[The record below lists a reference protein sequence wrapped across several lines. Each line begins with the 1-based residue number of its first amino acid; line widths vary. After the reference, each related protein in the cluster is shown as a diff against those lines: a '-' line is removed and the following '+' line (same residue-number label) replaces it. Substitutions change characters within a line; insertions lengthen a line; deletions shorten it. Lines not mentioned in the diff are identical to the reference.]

1 MATSGATERPASL
14 GTREGALAALGAEP
28 FDLLVVGGGI
38 TGAGVALEASLRG
51 RRVALVER
59 ADFGSGASG
68 RSSKLVHGGLRYLIQ
83 GGVELVRASLAERAF
98 LLGRAPGL
106 VTPLPHLMPL
116 RSVTESAEEVE
127 RLLTAYDGLAG
138 DEPGVPRHRRVG
150 AEELRSRAPVLGDD
164 PGDGFAYYEAV
175 TDDARLTVSVLKE
188 AVGRGAVAVNHAAL
202 TELRTSAGRGEATV
216 HDALS
221 GRAHGVTAA
230 VVVLAV
236 GAWLAEVAGAAGLP
250 RGAVRPAKGAH
261 VVLRQTEP
269 PLDVALVL
277 RHPGDGRPV
286 SLVPWKHHLLLGT
299 TDAPCRADELD
310 SPTASADDVAYLLAA
325 LGSLAPTWR
334 PEVTAAWA
342 GIRPLW
348 DDPSARTTADL
359 SREDH
364 LVELGGGVIGVA
376 GGKLTTFR
384 RLGRRVVDLIEAR
397 SGRGPTIEPA
407 AYPRI
412 ADAMLDCRLRP
423 GEEPL
428 VPGLPFG
435 VGHLRIAA
443 RDERAVTL
451 DDAVT
456 QRLGISLVRPV
467 EASAAAER
475 WSHEMG
481 AALGWPAGERARE
494 AAAFRAGL
502 DRFRAPAGAAAASL
516 GLGGRP

>member
-1 MATSGATERPASL
+1 MTTGGATERPSSLGRREPALASL
-14 GTREGALAALGAEP
+14 SEGP

-51 RRVALVER
+51 YRVALVER

-68 RSSKLVHGGLRYLIQ
+68 RSSKLVHGGLRYLMQ

-98 LLGRAPGL
+98 LLDRAPEL
-106 VTPLPHLMPL
+106 VAPLPHLIPL

-127 RLLTAYDGLAG
+127 RLLAAYDELAG
-138 DEPGVPRHRRVG
+138 AEPGVPRHRRLG
-150 AEELRSRAPVLGDD
+150 ADELRRRAPVLGDD

-175 TDDARLTVSVLKE
+175 TDDARLTVSVLE
-188 AVGRGAVAVNHAAL
+188 AAVGRGAVAVNHAAL
-202 TELRTSAGRGEATV
+202 AELRSSTGRVEATV
-216 HDALS
+216 RDTLS
-221 GRAHGVTAA
+221 GRVHGVTAGVA
-230 VVVLAV
+230 VLAV
-236 GAWLAEVAGAAGLP
+236 GAWLAEVAGAIGLP

-269 PLDVALVL
+269 ALDVALVL
-277 RHPGDGRPV
+277 RHPDDGRPV
-286 SLVPWKHHLLLGT
+286 SLVPWKHHLVLGT
-299 TDAPCRADELD
+299 TDVPCRADELD
-310 SPTASADDVAYLLAA
+310 RPTPSAADVAYLLAA
-325 LGSLAPTWR
+325 LGSLAPTWQ

-342 GIRPLW
+342 GVRPLW

-364 LVELGGGVIGVA
+364 LVELGDGVIGVA

-384 RLGRRVVDLIEAR
+384 RLGRRVVDLVEAR
-397 SGRGPTIEPA
+397 TGRGPTAPA
-407 AYPRI
+407 LYPRI
-412 ADAMLDCRLRP
+412 ADAMLDCRLEP

-435 VGHLRIAA
+435 VGHLWIAA
-443 RDERAVTL
+443 RREMAVTL

-456 QRLGISLVRPV
+456 QRLGISLVRPR
-467 EASAAAER
+467 EAAAAAER
-475 WSHEMG
+475 WSAEMG
-481 AALGWPAGERARE
+481 SALGWTAPERAHQ

-502 DRFRAPAGAAAASL
+502 ERFQAPTAAAAAPLSA
-516 GLGGRP
+516 GRRGS